1 MSTVASS
8 ENDNAILLL
17 TNSLDYHLDT
27 LRESIVK
34 LETTSSVFL
43 KSRSA
48 EGDCKA
54 SSLGVASNR
63 SKLVDVLEDLIA
75 KTMQLDSDVQTLIK
89 RVDV

>member
-1 MSTVASS
+1 MVSPIS
-8 ENDNAILLL
+8 ESNENAIILL

-27 LRESIVK
+27 LKDSLAK

-43 KSRSA
+43 KNRAS

-54 SSLGVASNR
+54 ASLGSASNR
-63 SKLVDVLEDLIA
+63 SKLVDILEDLIG
-75 KTMQLDSDVQTLIK
+75 KTMQLDSDVQSLIK